1 MRIMAF
7 GAHPDDVEMSCAGT
21 LAKYAQQGHAV
32 AIAVM
37 TNGEVGSPTLPKE
50 EIAAIREQE
59 ARAAAGVIGARLFWM
74 GYPDEFLFGTPD
86 VRRQVIDA
94 IRQFRPDMILAPDK
108 DLDYHPDHT
117 TTGQI
122 VWDTHVMVT
131 VPNIETGT
139 PPCERIPE
147 IWFMDTVAG
156 INFQPEQW
164 VDITPVW
171 PQKAA
176 MLACHQSQEIWLQEQ
191 YGTGVV
197 DNAAIQA
204 RFRGYQAGCAYA
216 EAFRRPQFF
225 PQPTPPQGL
234 LPTAWEQ

>member
-1 MRIMAF
+1 MRILAF
-7 GAHPDDVEMSCAGT
+7 GAHPDDVEMNCAGT
-21 LAKYAQQGHAV
+21 LAKYAQQGHVV

-59 ARAAAGVIGARLFWM
+59 ARAAAAVIGAQFYWL
-74 GYPDEFLFGTPD
+74 GYPDEFLFNTPD
-86 VRRQVIDA
+86 VRRHVIDVV
-94 IRQFRPDMILAPDK
+94 RQFRPDIILAPDK

-117 TTGQI
+117 TTGQV
-122 VWDTHVMVT
+122 VWDVHVMVT
-131 VPNIETGT
+131 VPNIKTGT
-139 PPCERIPE
+139 LPCERIPE

-156 INFQPEQW
+156 INFRPEQW
-164 VDITPVW
+164 VDITSSW
-171 PQKAA
+171 PQKAE
-176 MLACHQSQEIWLQEQ
+176 MLACHKSQEIWMQEQ

-204 RFRGYQAGCAYA
+204 RFRGYQAGCTYA

-234 LPTAWEQ
+234 LPTAWE

>member
-7 GAHPDDVEMSCAGT
+7 GAHPDDVEMNCAGT

-50 EIAAIREQE
+50 EIAAIRERE
-59 ARAAAGVIGARLFWM
+59 ARAAAAVIGARLFWM
-74 GYPDEFLFGTPD
+74 GYPDEFLFSTPD
-86 VRRQVIDA
+86 VRRHVIDA

-122 VWDTHVMVT
+122 IWDIHVMVT

-225 PQPTPPQGL
+225 PQPTSPQGL